1 MAYAKCKELDVGIWL
16 IKATFDRAHGILSRY
31 RLGAYLV
38 TYLKIESDV
47 L

>member
-1 MAYAKCKELDVGIWL
+1 M
-16 IKATFDRAHGILSRY
+16 IKAAFEGAHGILAGY

-38 TYLKIESDV
+38 TYLEIESDV